1 MSDNNK
7 SDNNECINNNNDE
20 SVNEEFNMNDLEN
33 LNLNSINPDD
43 INKILNNLGDG
54 ENNLDSLINNF
65 TKGNM
70 GSLFQNL
77 GDIMSTNKNTNNNS
91 DNSKLNEDDSTD
103 EFDINENNLH
113 DECDDELELNLDK
126 FFISSTG
133 KNICDVL
140 LEVKSELQNINE
152 SVKKTLEHK

>member
-1 MSDNNK
+1 MSDNNQ
-7 SDNNECINNNNDE
+7 SDNNMCINNNNDE
-20 SVNEEFNMNDLEN
+20 SVNDEFNINDLEN

-77 GDIMSTNKNTNNNS
+77 GDIMSKNTNNNS

-103 EFDINENNLH
+103 EFDINENNLN

-152 SVKKTLEHK
+152 TVKKTLEHK